1 MAPERVR
8 EILLRY
14 REGLA
19 AALGNDLV
27 RVILYGSHARDD
39 AHGGSDIDVLC
50 VMRRPFDHGKVIEDT
65 SELTAALSL
74 QYDAVLSRAFVTEHE
89 YTVRQLPFFMN
100 IRKEGIPV

>member
-8 EILLRY
+8 EILTRY

-27 RVILYGSHARDD
+27 HVILYGSHARGD
-39 AHGGSDIDVLC
+39 AHAGSDIDVLC
-50 VMRRPFDHGKVIEDT
+50 VMRGPFDYGKVIEQT

-74 QYDAVLSRAFVTEHE
+74 QYDVVLSRAFVTEQE
-89 YTVRQLPFFMN
+89 YNVRQLPFFMN
-100 IRKEGIPV
+100 VRKEGIPV